1 MLLQVVYL
9 DVLLLFNFYMNYL
22 LIRLTA
28 RITHRKSGFLRTVL
42 GAGLGSLST
51 LVFLLP
57 EQPAWITGI
66 YKIFIAVLICLVTFG
81 KRYLFWSCLC
91 FLGISF
97 LTAGILFAV
106 SMTGSLTAMQ
116 NNACYYLDISLLQLI
131 LLTMIAY
138 GLLSVVQYFHDRT
151 HQTTGVYQVIIRYQD
166 HTEKLEGLADTG
178 NSLVD
183 FYTGKPVIVC
193 DRNLLH
199 SIQPKHSH
207 PIPYMTVAGSGML
220 EVFQPDEVLILQEQG
235 STRSVDALIGMSTQQ
250 NQKAIFNPK
259 LLSY

>member
-1 MLLQVVYL
+1 MPLQVVYL

-28 RITHRKSGFLRTVL
+28 RITHRKTGFLRAVL
-42 GAGLGSLST
+42 GASLGSLSA

-57 EQPAWITGI
+57 ELPAWMTGI
-66 YKIFIAVLICLVTFG
+66 YKIFSAVLICLTAFG
-81 KRYLFWSCLC
+81 KMHLFWSCFC

-106 SMTGSLTAMQ
+106 SMTGHLTAIQ
-116 NNACYYLDISLLQLI
+116 NNACYYFNISLPDLI
-131 LLTMIAY
+131 FLTMLAY
-138 GLLSVVQYFHDRT
+138 GLLSVMQYFHDRT
-151 HQTTGVYQVIIRYQD
+151 HQTTGVYQVMIRYQE
-166 HTEKLEGLADTG
+166 HTAKLEGLADTG

-193 DRNLLH
+193 DRNLLN

-207 PIPYMTVAGSGML
+207 PIPYMTIAGSAML

-235 STRSVDALIGMSTQQ
+235 RSRSVDVLIGMGTQQ

-259 LLSY
+259 LLYY